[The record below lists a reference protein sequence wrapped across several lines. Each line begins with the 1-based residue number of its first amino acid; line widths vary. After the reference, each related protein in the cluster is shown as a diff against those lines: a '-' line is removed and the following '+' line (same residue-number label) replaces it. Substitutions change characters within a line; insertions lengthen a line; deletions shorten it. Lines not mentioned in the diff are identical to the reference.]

1 MKTETI
7 ELCNEMLENIKKL
20 MNEVEAL
27 NLENS
32 ILKNIL
38 KGLKQE
44 KENPKEQF
52 TQEELKRLR
61 RYLHPDF
68 TNKPTSDLFNKVDG
82 LIK

>member
-1 MKTETI
+1 MKIDTL
-7 ELCNEMLENIKKL
+7 ELCNEMLENLKELI
-20 MNEVEAL
+20 NEVEAL
-27 NLENS
+27 SLENS
-32 ILKNIL
+32 TLKNIL
-38 KGLKQE
+38 KRLKQE
-44 KENPKEQF
+44 KENQKEQF